1 MNYSDLLVLK
11 DEALTKISDETF
23 CAKFVDDAAYGEIFF
38 SKGPCYTIIPLEL
51 EMAGVTPSRI
61 LDKEPASKKNV
72 SKYFLCDGQVVKI
85 ESYNS
90 QGLLDEFEFFKSFE
104 GVLFSLRK
112 NKHNEILWLKIAELK
127 EGKVLRACRVDG
139 DMEYWAYR
147 YNWEGDRVKEV
158 VSLASN
164 GVAGTVIKA
173 RYDIDSTVSRLFF
186 LSDGK
191 EVDIYSH
198 I

>member
-1 MNYSDLLVLK
+1 
-11 DEALTKISDETF
+11 
-23 CAKFVDDAAYGEIFF
+23 
-38 SKGPCYTIIPLEL
+38 
-51 EMAGVTPSRI
+51 MAGVTPSRI

-147 YNWEGDRVKEV
+147 YNWEGTELK
-158 VSLASN
+158 
-164 GVAGTVIKA
+164 
-173 RYDIDSTVSRLFF
+173 RLFHWRVMVW
-186 LSDGK
+186 L
-191 EVDIYSH
+191 VR
-198 I
+198 